1 MSSNRD
7 RKKQQKRLLK
17 SNNYANVNIQP
28 ANSQTQQ
35 TEERTVNDSSSIIRH
50 GAGNLET
57 FELRESE
64 LEKLESYTWG
74 GRFFDFGINCVTVAF
89 TIVTSIL
96 SSDKMNETVRGVFI
110 LLLIFCIF
118 GGFVFFYLAYTRSVE
133 RKKFFKCIRER

>member
-74 GRFFDFGINCVTVAF
+74 GRFFDFGLNGVTVAI
-89 TIVTSIL
+89 TILISMF
-96 SSDKMNETVRGVFI
+96 SSENMNETVKGVFI
-110 LLLIFCIF
+110 VLLIICSV
-118 GGFVFFYLAYTRSVE
+118 GGLVCFRLAYLRSKE
-133 RKKFFKCIRER
+133 RTTFFKCIRER

>member
-7 RKKQQKRLLK
+7 RKKRQRRLLK
-17 SNNYANVNIQP
+17 SNDLNNESVP
-28 ANSQTQQ
+28 PTTFLPQQ
-35 TEERTVNDSSSIIRH
+35 TEERTVNDSGSIIRH

-64 LEKLESYTWG
+64 LEKLENYTFG

-133 RKKFFKCIRER
+133 REKFFKCIRER